1 MSVYAVYDTNV
12 LVSAFLSRQSD
23 SAVVLAVEALL
34 AGRVIPLYNAD
45 ILQEYRDVLR
55 RDKFRL
61 PEQLIDKV
69 IRYIVEAGVDSRRIA
84 SEQLFN
90 DPGDVVFYEVALSKE
105 GAFLVTGNKKH
116 FPATTIV
123 VSPREFLDILCR
135 KTE

>member
-12 LVSAFLSRQSD
+12 LVSAFLSRQAD
-23 SAVVLAVEALL
+23 SAVVLAVEALF

-105 GAFLVTGNKKH
+105 GTFLVTGNKKH